1 VLRLIRRIGKT
12 FGPVVFVLSLMCLA
26 LVSSYKQ
33 AITDNQRSISSPDSI
48 SNSLARQDRRAIRIS
63 RDSAVNVMSVSD
75 DGYVSSASGTYLSVS
90 DKYYILTVS
99 HAIVG
104 DCQSIRIIH
113 NGVMRECIEIKL
125 NDEIIDYAIIEIERI
140 SNRTPVQLPV
150 RNTRSSNWEQLLSIQ
165 RGIYYTG
172 YPNGLGQLTIQG
184 KIVGHDRG
192 RNMFVHSFA
201 WPGSSGS
208 GVFSE
213 SGELIGV
220 IVAISVGVTDFG
232 IDVLEDMVIVI
243 PLYKINWDML
253 Q

>member
-1 VLRLIRRIGKT
+1 VLSIVKRLGKT
-12 FGPVVFVLSLMCLA
+12 FGPVVFALSLACLA

-33 AITDNQRSISSPDSI
+33 ATIDNQSRIGSPDSI
-48 SNSLARQDRRAIRIS
+48 SDSLTRQTRRAIRIS
-63 RDSAVNVMSVSD
+63 RNSAVNVMSVSD
-75 DGYVSSASGTYLSVS
+75 DAHVSSASGTYLSM
-90 DKYYILTVS
+90 DGKYYILTVS

-104 DCQSIRIIH
+104 DCRSIRIIYD
-113 NGVMRECIEIKL
+113 GVMRECLDIKL
-125 NDEIIDYAIIEIERI
+125 NDEIIDYAIIEIEQI
-140 SNRTPVQLPV
+140 PNRTPVPLPAQHIHLGE
-150 RNTRSSNWEQLLSIQ
+150 WDQLLSIQ

-184 KIVGHDRG
+184 KIVGHDRS
-192 RNMFVHSFA
+192 RNVFVHSFA

-220 IVAISVGVTDFG
+220 IVAISVGATDFG

-253 Q
+253 